1 MPPKPRQTGLESAES
16 DPVATQGHVREIALI
31 PADHPQAVA
40 VRQVDVAA
48 AFREHYAFV
57 WRVLLCTGVP
67 RAVADDAVQDV
78 FLTIHRR
85 RRDYDGRAPLRHWIY
100 GIAKGVGRNYGR
112 KARRW
117 AGRVTELPALV
128 SAAVQEDTVERR
140 RQLSVVSGVL
150 EQLGDAQ
157 REVFVLIHVEG
168 MTAPEVAKMIDASV
182 NTVYS
187 RLRLARARFEK
198 LAVELT
204 ETRSEE
210 GGRRERAAQ

>member
-1 MPPKPRQTGLESAES
+1 MAA
-16 DPVATQGHVREIALI
+16 DPGPSR
-31 PADHPQAVA
+31 AVA
-40 VRQVDVAA
+40 VREVDVGA

-67 RAVADDAVQDV
+67 RPVADDAVQDV
-78 FLTIHRR
+78 FLTVHRR

-117 AGRVTELPALV
+117 AGRITELPALV
-128 SAAVQEDTVERR
+128 EAPEQEDAVEHR
-140 RQLSVVSGVL
+140 RQLSVVDAVL
-150 EQLGDAQ
+150 AQLADVQ

-168 MTAPEVAKMIDASV
+168 MTAPEVAKMIDVSV

-198 LAVELT
+198 LAVELAAT
-204 ETRSEE
+204 GAEE